1 MCGRFTQTVDTATLA
16 ARFRA
21 VTARATVSGPRYN
34 IAPTDFVPVVVL
46 QGGAPALE
54 EFRWGLVPSWAKD
67 LRQRPQPIN
76 AKAETLAT
84 SGLFKRLLPT
94 RRCLVLADGFF
105 EWRRGPDGKVP
116 LRFTL
121 RGRAPFAFAGLFDV
135 WRDPAKGASPPLR
148 TCTIV
153 TVGANA
159 LVEPIHDRMPA
170 ILAPENEEKW
180 LDPERKDPLALAELL
195 APYAAE
201 AMESY
206 EANPA
211 VNDARNKGPECVEP
225 GRPNRAAPKN
235 LSFPGME

>member
-1 MCGRFTQTVDTATLA
+1 VAAGTGRQ
-16 ARFRA
+16 
-21 VTARATVSGPRYN
+21 
-34 IAPTDFVPVVVL
+34 
-46 QGGAPALE
+46 
-54 EFRWGLVPSWAKD
+54 
-67 LRQRPQPIN
+67 
-76 AKAETLAT
+76 
-84 SGLFKRLLPT
+84 
-94 RRCLVLADGFF
+94 
-105 EWRRGPDGKVP
+105 VP